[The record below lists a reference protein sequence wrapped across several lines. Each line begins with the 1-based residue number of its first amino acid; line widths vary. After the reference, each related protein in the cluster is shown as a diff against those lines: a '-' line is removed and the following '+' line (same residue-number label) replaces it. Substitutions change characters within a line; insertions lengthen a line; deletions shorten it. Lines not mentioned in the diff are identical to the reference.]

1 MKNRNVSFIFAF
13 LLLTSLLMINA
24 TAATYASDQIQDGWA
39 IAEAT
44 SGGEIAV
51 EFQVDGTGKMLKLG
65 ASVITLYEK
74 KAGTWYPIETVSASE
89 DSNMVRSD
97 AFSHCNTTYF
107 RGIAGRQYYA
117 SVTVF
122 ATDARGTDYRTYSS
136 NTVTAK

>member
-1 MKNRNVSFIFAF
+1 MKKRVITLVSALF
-13 LLLTSLLMINA
+13 LLASLLMVKA
-24 TAATYASDQIQDGWA
+24 SAVTYASDQIQNGWVVAEA
-39 IAEAT
+39 IA
-44 SGGEIAV
+44 GGEVAV